1 MTSARSTA
9 CFTRCIRF
17 VVIAGSLCVGALML
31 RGERPARAC
40 SGGDWSI
47 AESTTFD
54 PGVLGDPLLEGVYYE
69 PAHSGFGGYQPE
81 YGEAALVAD
90 WHGYLKGA
98 VTDADWRKVL
108 FDASAKDVA
117 ALQQKLAGKASKV
130 PRGYERSSLWSQPAA
145 RDRLAGALAVVKL
158 VHDVAPS
165 AVFYEAWGRDTDS
178 GRPVPAPALLA
189 TAKDGMT
196 AAAAD
201 PFLAQRYAFQAVR
214 ILFYQRD
221 APALIAFVDQ
231 HAAVLAGPSVSLH
244 WRTRYYLA
252 GALARAGQL
261 PRAGFELA
269 HIHASYPPLA
279 GAAASDFHP
288 QGDADWHEALKLAK
302 TPREQTELWRLVGV
316 RFDGLAAMREIVKID
331 PKSDL
336 LAMLMVRELARA
348 ENGVGGGFGS
358 TDPDDLAANRK
369 FRTELEQLAVK
380 LAATPGADRPWL
392 MNLVAGHLAAQR
404 GDLATTRARIQ
415 LALAGKRNDPRVA
428 SQAKASLS
436 LALAATWRIDA
447 AHERELA
454 HAMNTLD
461 KTYARTVTVS
471 TQVRDQLAKRYLAAN
486 KLIDAE
492 YLHPGS
498 VDHSE
503 DASGFSPRP
512 GKLHWADVGFIK
524 DMIARLGQT
533 ATEFD
538 SFVVGQTVFTETV
551 LQQELAL
558 RYALDGDFVAAR
570 QMFATT
576 AVVSQPLEV
585 DPFVTHIKDCR
596 QCDEEKYAHT
606 PWTHAS
612 VIARLADLAVKANGA
627 GEPAAE
633 ASILIGNALY
643 NFTWLGNARRV
654 LRGTHQDTFDTRP
667 AERWYKRAY
676 ELTKNKELKA
686 KAAYLAAKAERGIR
700 IDTPQPDDSTPG
712 LPVPQTWFTRLKQLS
727 GTKYYKEVL
736 KECETFRDFVG
747 RPGP

>member
-1 MTSARSTA
+1 MIAARSTA
-9 CFTRCIRF
+9 YFTRSIRF
-17 VVIAGSLCVGALML
+17 VAIAGSLCAAILAL

-54 PGVLGDPLLEGVYYE
+54 PGVLGDPRLEGVYYE
-69 PAHSGFGGYQPE
+69 PAHSGFGGYQPA
-81 YGEAALVAD
+81 YGDDALVAD
-90 WHGYLKGA
+90 WHGYLKDA
-98 VTDADWRKVL
+98 VTTADWRKIL
-108 FDASAKDVA
+108 FEATAKDVV
-117 ALQQKLAGKASKV
+117 ALQQKLAGKPAAV
-130 PRGYERSSLWSQPAA
+130 PKAYARSSLWGQPAA
-145 RDRLAGALAVVKL
+145 KDKLAAALAVVKL
-158 VHDVAPS
+158 ARDVEPS
-165 AVFYEAWGRDTDS
+165 TAFYEAWGADTPS
-178 GRPVPAPALLA
+178 GRPVPAGALLA

-196 AAAAD
+196 AATAD

-221 APALIAFVDQ
+221 APALVAFVDQ
-231 HAAVLAGPSVSLH
+231 HAAVLAGPSPALY

-252 GALARAGQL
+252 GALTRAAQL

-269 HIHASYPPLA
+269 HIHANYPPLA

-288 QGDADWHEALKLAK
+288 QGDTDWRAALTLAK

-316 RFDGLAAMREIVKID
+316 KFDGLAAMREIVKLD

-348 ENGVGGGFGS
+348 ESLFGN

-392 MNLVAGHLAAQR
+392 MNLVAGHLAAER

-428 SQAKASLS
+428 SQAKASLA
-436 LALAATWRIDA
+436 LALAATWRIDEV
-447 AHERELA
+447 HERELA
-454 HAMNTLD
+454 HAMITLD
-461 KTYARTVTVS
+461 KSYARSETLS

-486 KLIDAE
+486 KLVDAE

-498 VDHSE
+498 VDGG
-503 DASGFSPRP
+503 DVAGGFSPRP
-512 GKLHWADVGFIK
+512 GKLHWADIGFIK

-533 ATEFD
+533 TTEFD
-538 SFVVGQTVFTETV
+538 SFIVRQAVFTEPV

-570 QMFATT
+570 QMFAM
-576 AVVSQPLEV
+576 ASVVSQHLEV

-612 VIARLADLAVKANGA
+612 VIARLADLAVKANGTD
-627 GEPAAE
+627 EPAAE

-676 ELTKNKELKA
+676 ELTRNKELKA
-686 KAAYLAAKAERGIR
+686 KAAYLAAKAERGIL
-700 IDTPQPDDSTPG
+700 IDTRSENDDSPG
-712 LPVPQTWFTRLKQLS
+712 LPVAKTWFPRLKQLS
-727 GTKYYKEVL
+727 STRYYKEVL
-736 KECETFRDFVG
+736 KECETFRVWMG
-747 RPGP
+747 GKGP